1 MTEDIKVENTADT
14 PAATNGGGN
23 PAMFTQE
30 QVNKMISDRLNRL
43 YKRYGVE
50 NKESLDEL
58 VNKALSY
65 EAMNEKYDS
74 IVKERDSVAEPL
86 NKQIEEL
93 TQNHND
99 LQSKYDELVN
109 QSKDLSKKYAFSS
122 RNIKPELYNDIEMY
136 FKGKELEIN
145 ENTLDEEL
153 KTHAGWCNAGATDL
167 GVEAHELN
175 KPDEKEIASKYFG
188 VDL

>member
-1 MTEDIKVENTADT
+1 MAEEIKVENTADT
-14 PAATNGGGN
+14 PAAT
-23 PAMFTQE
+23 FTQE

-58 VNKALSY
+58 VNKAVSY

-74 IVKERDSVAEPL
+74 IVKERDGIAEPL

-109 QSKDLSKKYAFSS
+109 QSKDLTKKYAFSS

-153 KTHAGWCNAGATDL
+153 KTHAGWCNTGATDL
-167 GVEAHELN
+167 GAEAHEMN

>member
-14 PAATNGGGN
+14 PAA
-23 PAMFTQE
+23 FTQE

-50 NKESLDEL
+50 NKEGLDEL

-109 QSKDLSKKYAFSS
+109 QSKDLTKKYAFSS

-153 KTHAGWCNAGATDL
+153 KTHTGWCNTGATDL
-167 GVEAHELN
+167 GIEAHELN